1 MLSDRK
7 LLVVKN
13 RGGNALA
20 MIPVDC
26 HPNFSF
32 REQAE
37 RDLHSLQPLQKLH
50 CAVKVGMS
58 VIFQPGVVHVTVQV
72 CSIVRIA
79 LVHKLCMM
87 RDIHIFTLSPPP
99 LNPFKLLNSGLL

>member
-1 MLSDRK
+1 MLLRIHAIGRK

-32 REQAE
+32 REHAE

-58 VIFQPGVVHVTVQV
+58 VIFQPGGHSTGMFNSTYCTCAQSVHD
-72 CSIVRIA
+72 
-79 LVHKLCMM
+79 K
-87 RDIHIFTLSPPP
+87 
-99 LNPFKLLNSGLL
+99 